1 MSIIFDICNRLTF
14 YIALTTCGRWA
25 LRTPFPMPRK
35 LANIAFRLYITPEH
49 ILSRL
54 ICFLKKGEGFQIKA
68 LSLHYELFVT

>member
-1 MSIIFDICNRLTF
+1 MSIIFGICNRLTF
-14 YIALTTCGRWA
+14 YIAFPTCGRWG

-35 LANIAFRLYITPEH
+35 LANIAFCFCITLEH
-49 ILSRL
+49 ILSHP